1 MYLLSYRRKKENEN
15 RKERLLSY
23 LPIKTVPEVLKILK
37 AEGREANEYYFETKQ
52 EACDFSFNMPLYSM
66 FRVCLEKFY
75 FILEKLSSFVL

>member
-1 MYLLSYRRKKENEN
+1 MDVFVKLSWKKENEN

-52 EACDFSFNMPLYSM
+52 EACEFFFQYA
-66 FRVCLEKFY
+66 
-75 FILEKLSSFVL
+75 II

>member
-37 AEGREANEYYFETKQ
+37 AEGREANE
-52 EACDFSFNMPLYSM
+52 
-66 FRVCLEKFY
+66 
-75 FILEKLSSFVL
+75 ILF

>member
-52 EACDFSFNMPLYSM
+52 EACDFSFNMPLYSVFKM
-66 FRVCLEKFY
+66 FY

>member
-52 EACDFSFNMPLYSM
+52 EACDFSFNMPLY
-66 FRVCLEKFY
+66 
-75 FILEKLSSFVL
+75 